1 MLHRVALL
9 CYTIAMAA
17 QVSQRELR
25 NDSGAIMRRVQQGER
40 LTVTR
45 NGVPVADL
53 VPHNESG
60 PDRPSR
66 FIPVAQIAAGASA
79 LPSWDTARFT
89 HELEELDTAV
99 DDSEADS
106 WRAT

>member
-1 MLHRVALL
+1 
-9 CYTIAMAA
+9 MATA
-17 QVSQRELR
+17 VSQRELR

-40 LTVTR
+40 FTVTR

-60 PDRPSR
+60 PDRPPR
-66 FIPVAQIAAGASA
+66 FVPVVQIATGASE

-89 HELEELDTAV
+89 HELEELDSAV
-99 DDSEADS
+99 DDSDADR
-106 WRAT
+106 WRATT

>member
-1 MLHRVALL
+1 
-9 CYTIAMAA
+9 
-17 QVSQRELR
+17 
-25 NDSGAIMRRVQQGER
+25 
-40 LTVTR
+40 
-45 NGVPVADL
+45 

-66 FIPVAQIAAGASA
+66 FIPVAQIAAGANA

-89 HELEELDTAV
+89 RELDELDSAV
-99 DDSEADS
+99 DDSEADR